1 MDRRTVLAI
10 AVLAVLL
17 FGPIAAVA
25 SARLPAA
32 PSGQLGDA
40 ASDRIAVLFT
50 GH

>member
-1 MDRRTVLAI
+1 MDRRSILAI

-25 SARLPAA
+25 SARLPAEYA
-32 PSGQLGDA
+32 GQPADA
-40 ASDRIAVLFT
+40 ASDRIAVLFA